1 MKIIRNKK
9 NDDIID
15 LGEINL
21 PSSWDEV
28 TLGIAVA
35 YTKAA
40 SEDISDY
47 EKLVKAAAAFSQ
59 KDEDFIKNLP
69 LPILETIL
77 EKLKFILSTKKE
89 ENVEPTNSI
98 KIDDETYSINFKE
111 QLRVGEFVALE
122 TAMKTDP
129 NGYLPQALAILCRR
143 DGELYDSRFENEILP
158 SRIEFWKQQKFVD
171 VKPLIDFFLNKYEI
185 FKKTLVIS
193 STIDQAKSLIAQDIE
208 NLLKDGEASE
218 QCTRWQRRKLKRL
231 LKSTKQI

>member
-1 MKIIRNKK
+1 MKIIRDKK
-9 NDDIID
+9 DKSIID
-15 LGEINL
+15 LGSINL
-21 PSSWDEV
+21 PSSWNEV
-28 TLGIAVA
+28 TLGMAVA
-35 YTKAA
+35 YSKAA

-47 EKLVKAAAAFSQ
+47 EKLVKAASAFSQ

-89 ENVEPTNSI
+89 KNVEPTNSI
-98 KIDDETYSINFKE
+98 KIDGETYSINFKE

-143 DGELYDSRFENEILP
+143 DGESYDSNFENEVLP

-193 STIDQAKSLIAQDIE
+193 STIDQAKNYIAQGIE
-208 NLLKDGEASE
+208 NLLKDGEVSE
-218 QCTRWQRRKLKRL
+218 QCTVWQKTRLKKL
-231 LKSTKQI
+231 LKSTKRI

>member
-1 MKIIRNKK
+1 MKIIRDKK
-9 NDDIID
+9 NKSIID
-15 LGEINL
+15 LGKINL
-21 PSSWDEV
+21 PSSWNEV

-35 YTKAA
+35 YSKAA

-69 LPILETIL
+69 LPILEKIL

-98 KIDDETYSINFKE
+98 KIDGETYSINFAN

-122 TAMKTDP
+122 TAMKQSP
-129 NGYLPQALAILCRR
+129 NSYLPQALAILCRR

-158 SRIEFWKQQKFVD
+158 NRIEFWKQQKFVD

-193 STIDQAKSLIAQDIE
+193 STIKQLKSHIVEDLE
-208 NLLKDGEASE
+208 NLLNDGEALE
-218 QCTRWQRRKLKRL
+218 QCTVWQKMRLKKL